1 MLGRSWVMEL
11 AAAKARDQLD
21 RLMAA
26 AEELEGI
33 AACGAAKVEGGGGIT
48 LDELRRKHGL

>member
-48 LDELRRKHGL
+48 LDELRCKHGL